1 MWVAVI
7 MLCTNTLASSCEMRA
22 NTDQFFFSEASCK
35 DNAGNYGRAMIER
48 GYAVVPS
55 CFKVGDEA

>member
-1 MWVAVI
+1 

-35 DNAGNYGRAMIER
+35 DNVANYGRAMIER
-48 GYAVVPS
+48 GYGVVPS

>member
-7 MLCTNTLASSCEMRA
+7 LLCTNTLAYSCEMRA
-22 NTDQFFFSEASCK
+22 NTDQFFFSKASCEA
-35 DNAGNYGRAMIER
+35 NANSYGRAMIER
-48 GYAVVPS
+48 GYGVVPA

>member
-7 MLCTNTLASSCEMRA
+7 LLCTNTLASSCEMRA
-22 NTDQFFFSEASCK
+22 NTSKFFFSKESCEA
-35 DNAGNYGRAMIER
+35 NAANYGRMLINK
-48 GYAVVPS
+48 GYGVVPV